1 MYLLEKGQI
10 PRGARK
16 VQNSTK
22 LKGAGLRSVF
32 PHKKRTKQGLA
43 NPHPDGR

>member
-16 VQNSTK
+16 VQISTQ
-22 LKGAGLRSVF
+22 LTGAGLRSVF
-32 PHKKRTKQGLA
+32 FFTKKNKQGLA
-43 NPHPDGR
+43 SSHADGK